1 MGAAD
6 PTYEV
11 APRGLGSLRRSLR
24 RRQEV
29 EPLSC
34 PLQELWL
41 GSGAFQIEHDS
52 LQSLEIVHALE

>member
-11 APRGLGSLRRSLR
+11 VPRGLGSLRRSLR
-24 RRQEV
+24 RRREA

-34 PLQELWL
+34 PIQELGL

-52 LQSLEIVHALE
+52 LESLEIVDALE